1 MPGLGGGGEGGGGRR
16 VSLKEC
22 LEWGN
27 SRMMVVVELR
37 KRNVSEKSDAR
48 A

>member
-1 MPGLGGGGEGGGGRR
+1 MCQRRVMPGLGGGGEGGGGRR

-27 SRMMVVVELR
+27 TVVGWWW
-37 KRNVSEKSDAR
+37 
-48 A
+48 